1 MPITAGL
8 VDLVVT
14 GMFFAT
20 EAESTLWLL
29 WDVPI
34 RHDYDCALACRCD
47 GNCSQLHA

>member
-1 MPITAGL
+1 MPIMAGL

-29 WDVPI
+29 WDVPT
-34 RHDYDCALACRCD
+34 RHDYDCALACGCD